1 MSLMIDFISS
11 ITIRA
16 RVAFYLA
23 IAESLFNVIKKDEKG
38 YAEARNALDKC
49 WKWLE
54 GEEVAGDTLYESLE
68 NEDDTG
74 LLVFGS
80 MAAGNPLKL
89 AVWNTLAT
97 ALMYVIW
104 QAYEVEGE
112 KYLPQTIEEV
122 NETMIDDLLS
132 CASESDQF
140 NVSWFE
146 ELKQYLLEKYPA
158 NEPNQLGKPI
168 GKTEVMDLLV
178 YSCQ

>member
-1 MSLMIDFISS
+1 MIDFICK

-16 RVAFYLA
+16 RVALYLA
-23 IAESLFNVIKKDEKG
+23 VAESVFAGIKTNDEG
-38 YAEARNALDKC
+38 HAEARKALDKC

-54 GEEVAGDTLYESLE
+54 GEEIDGDTLYECLE
-68 NEDDTG
+68 NEHDTG

-89 AVWNTLAT
+89 SVWNTLAT

-104 QAYEVEGE
+104 QAYEAEGE

-132 CASESDQF
+132 CATESNQF

-146 ELKQYLLEKYPA
+146 ELKQYLLEKYPT
-158 NEPNQLGKPI
+158 NEPTQLGKPI
-168 GKTEVMDLLV
+168 DKTEVMNSLIH
-178 YSCQ
+178 SS

>member
-1 MSLMIDFISS
+1 MIDFIYK

-16 RVAFYLA
+16 RVALYLA
-23 IAESLFNVIKKDEKG
+23 VAESLFNYIKKDEKG
-38 YAEARNALDKC
+38 YAQARSALDKC
-49 WKWLE
+49 WKWLD
-54 GEEVAGDTLYESLE
+54 GEEVAGDTLYEYLE

-80 MAAGNPLKL
+80 MAAGNPPKL
-89 AVWNTLAT
+89 AVWNTFAT

-132 CASESDQF
+132 CATESNQF
-140 NVSWFE
+140 NISWFE

-168 GKTEVMDLLV
+168 SKIEVMELLIH
-178 YSCQ
+178 SR